1 MTSDTH
7 GSQSGSMFSIG
18 THSLFL
24 SIGGVARKT
33 GEPLVIFLA
42 GAGDVASSYV
52 AVERLVGTFAP
63 VVLYDRSGLG
73 RSQGGPTKPTATAA
87 ATELHQLLHS
97 ADLTPPLL
105 LVAHSYGG
113 IVAREYLHLYPEE
126 VAGMVL
132 ADASTERQAELL
144 DDPDLDIN
152 AVLGDLKFSQVTG
165 LRDSARLSRD
175 EWRARAADIA
185 RGIPTSQAETAAA
198 IEVCKTL
205 GSKEQ
210 YRNQALGVRPLSVIR
225 CHGSQDYRRIYEKGV
240 GAGNGTEAQ
249 RAAFRRL
256 LDRWDHY
263 DQRAQGEQL
272 RLSSNSRLTYLPDC
286 GHHIHL
292 IRPDVVAFEIQWV
305 RDQILE
311 KSNLPWRS
319 NWSDGD
325 SKISD

>member
-1 MTSDTH
+1 MI
-7 GSQSGSMFSIG
+7 SIG

-24 SIGGVARKT
+24 SLSGVVRKP

-63 VVLYDRSGLG
+63 IVLYDRSGLG
-73 RSQGGPTKPTATAA
+73 RSQDGPATPTATTA

-97 ADLTPPLL
+97 AGLAAPLL

-132 ADASTERQAELL
+132 ADASAERQAELL
-144 DDPDLDIN
+144 DDPDLNIN

-165 LRDSARLSRD
+165 LRDGARLSRD
-175 EWRARAADIA
+175 EWRARAVDIA
-185 RGIPTSQAETAAA
+185 RGTPTSQAESAAA
-198 IEVCKTL
+198 MEVCKTL

-210 YRNQALGVRPLSVIR
+210 YKNQALGDKPLSVIR
-225 CHGSQDYRRIYEKGV
+225 CHGSQDYQRIYEKGTEV
-240 GAGNGTEAQ
+240 GNGTEAQ

-256 LDRWDHY
+256 LDRWDLH
-263 DQRAQGEQL
+263 DQRAQTEQL
-272 RLSSNSRLTYLPDC
+272 QLSSNHRLTYLPDC
-286 GHHIHL
+286 GHHVHL
-292 IRPDVVAFEIQWV
+292 IRPDVVALEIRWV
-305 RDQILE
+305 RDQILDN
-311 KSNLPWRS
+311 KSAQRL
-319 NWSDGD
+319 
-325 SKISD
+325 